1 MAGYITLDEYR
12 KLSPLNT
19 ILESDFEAISS
30 IASDVVDSYVFN
42 AIRDYCLMEREDA
55 AELIKKAVARQIDFI
70 QAQGGMD
77 AYLGKTERRP
87 VSSYSVSV
95 GNTSESESYGT
106 AAGGASSGVTGE
118 GLLVSPIACAYLK
131 RIQAIGRMIGRSR
144 RCV

>member
-77 AYLGKTERRP
+77 AYLGKAERRP

-118 GLLVSPIACAYLK
+118 GLLVSPLACAYLK